1 MSKTEV
7 YSWRT
12 APEIK
17 TALELEARREG
28 ASMAQLIDR
37 ITQEWLEMR
46 RRAAISSD
54 REQARLHAAAA
65 AVFGAISGGEPQRS
79 ERARPLVRERLAR
92 RHDR

>member
-1 MSKTEV
+1 MSKTEI

-28 ASMAQLIDR
+28 ASLARLIDQ
-37 ITQEWLEMR
+37 ITQEWLEER
-46 RRAAISSD
+46 RQATVSSD
-54 REQARLHAAAA
+54 KEQARLHASAA
-65 AVFGAISGGEPQRS
+65 AVFGTISGGKSRRS
-79 ERARPLVRERLAR
+79 ESARRLVRERLAR

>member
-28 ASMAQLIDR
+28 ASLARLIDQ

-46 RRAAISSD
+46 RQTAGASD
-54 REQARLHAAAA
+54 GEQARLHAAAA
-65 AVFGAISGGEPQRS
+65 AAFGSISGGKSRRS
-79 ERARPLVRERLAR
+79 EAARRLVRERLAR